1 MGIERTVKIKVD
13 NKDAV
18 SGADEIKKSFEDLTK
33 TAKDLEKE
41 ISETTDPKKLK
52 LLKKQ
57 LSEVNKELG
66 KTEEGFK
73 KSKKS
78 ANRFGNAI
86 RGIGTAI
93 KATGIG
99 LLVAGVA
106 KLSMA
111 FAENSKVSKVFKE
124 TFETINLIFGDFV
137 TAIVNAVE
145 NVSKVTNGFE
155 SLKKTVLGAI
165 NIALTPLKLAFLGIK
180 RGVQEV
186 QLAFEKTIFFGK
198 DKEKIKEL
206 EESIKKTN
214 EQIINTGKKYKQS
227 AEDII
232 NNIGKAVEEITKV
245 TEESIKK
252 VSKIDIEEKSKQAK
266 ALVKLREE
274 TKIAIAQNELILLTK
289 QKEAE
294 LQRQIRDETENDIAT
309 RVKANN
315 ELKKIL
321 EDSNRLQIANAQKAI
336 ELAKLEVQASNG
348 SLNSRLQLI
357 DAEKNYQDV
366 LDTTAGFVSEQKTNK
381 TALTQEEIDLE
392 QSVIDAKNE
401 RLINEKNFQ
410 AEQEENELLKL
421 ERLKENLDFEK
432 ELLLEDLERKKEL
445 YKEGTQARVD
455 AEQAYLDAKQELDQR
470 EIQLDNEKTKI
481 KKKNAKSSAEFEQ
494 NLANSTF
501 QLLGSLAKEGSVLAK
516 GVAIAQATVS
526 TFQGINKAL
535 AETTDFT
542 PTQSLRFANAAIV
555 GASGFANVASI
566 LSTPESSQSAPSG
579 SVSQSTPQV
588 QAPSFNLVQGTGTD
602 QIAESIQTQDRPIKA
617 YVVSSDVSSQQEL
630 DRNAVETATL

>member
-18 SGADEIKKSFEDLTK
+18 SGLDEIKKSFEKLTK
-33 TAKDLEKE
+33 TAEDLEKE

-52 LLKKQ
+52 FLKKQ
-57 LSEVNKELG
+57 LSEVNKELS

-78 ANRFGNAI
+78 ANGFGGAI
-86 RGIGTAI
+86 KGIGTAI

-99 LLVAGVA
+99 LLIAGVA

-111 FAENSKVSKVFKE
+111 FSENSKVSKVFKE
-124 TFETINLIFGDFV
+124 TFETINLVFGDFV
-137 TAIVNAVE
+137 TAIVDTVE
-145 NVSKVTNGFE
+145 NVSKATNGFE
-155 SLKKTVLGAI
+155 SLKKTTLGVI
-165 NIALTPLKLAFLGIK
+165 NLALTPFKLAFLGIK
-180 RGVQEV
+180 SAVQTV
-186 QLAFEKTIFFGK
+186 QLALEKTIFFGK

-214 EQIINTGKKYKQS
+214 EQIINTGKKAKQS

-232 NNIGKAVEEITKV
+232 NNIGKAVQEVSKV

-266 ALVKLREE
+266 ALVKLRDE

-294 LQRQIRDETENDIAT
+294 LQRQIRDETENDVAT
-309 RVKANN
+309 RIKANN

-321 EDSNRLQIANAQKAI
+321 EDSNRLQISNAQKAI
-336 ELAKLEVQASNG
+336 DLAKLEVQASNG
-348 SLNSRLQLI
+348 SLDSRLQLI

-401 RLINEKNFQ
+401 RLINEKAFQ
-410 AEQEENELLKL
+410 AEQEKNELLKL
-421 ERLKENLDFEK
+421 EKLQENIDFENQK
-432 ELLLEDLERKKEL
+432 ILEDLERKREL

-455 AEQAYLDAKQELDQR
+455 AEQAYLDAKQELDQK

-481 KKKNAKSSAEFEQ
+481 KNKNAKSSAEFEQ

-579 SVSQSTPQV
+579 SVSQATPQV

-602 QIAESIQTQDRPIKA
+602 QIAESIQSQDRPIKA